1 MKELTL
7 RFDDDDEFM
16 QVMEDNEYI
25 IHSRTLEGINNA
37 FDTNSKED
45 VVIAYLNDDEY
56 VLSIPE
62 DCWKD
67 NLEMSMEY
75 FTSIEDYEKCNEIK
89 QLIDKLNK

>member
-7 RFDDDDEFM
+7 RFDNDDEFM
-16 QVMEDNEYI
+16 QIMEDNEYI

-45 VVIAYLNDDEY
+45 VVIAYLNDGEIMG
-56 VLSIPE
+56 IPK

-89 QLIDKLNK
+89 QLIDKLSK

>member
-7 RFDDDDEFM
+7 RFDNDDEFM

-37 FDTNSKED
+37 FDINSKED
-45 VVIAYLNDDEY
+45 VVIAHLNDDEIMG
-56 VLSIPE
+56 IPE